1 VTLTVATPAA
11 PTVAAKSASV
21 AYNTATPIDLTASVS
36 GVHSS
41 LTVSTA
47 PAHGTTSIAGDVIT
61 YTPTSGYYGS
71 DSFAYTATG
80 PGGTSA
86 AATVTLTVAT
96 PAAPTVAAKSASVGY
111 NTATP
116 IDLTASVSGVHSSL
130 TVSSAPAHGTTSIAG
145 DVITYTPTSGYYG
158 SDSFAYTAT
167 GPGGTSAAATVT
179 LTVATPA
186 LAITQTSLPAGQQ
199 DVAYSVS
206 LTASGG
212 TAPYTFAVTG
222 GALPSGLALATNGT
236 LAGTPTANG
245 SFSVTITASDSS
257 TGDGPSRVSQT
268 FSLQIALPAPPVVR
282 DTSVAVTQTVTNN
295 QPASID
301 LSTLISGN
309 VTDVTIATPP
319 QHGTVVIQRTG
330 TSFTGVSIANPLQ
343 PGAVGLE
350 RSAAV
355 ATPTLP
361 LGATVAAPRFVA
373 VYTPTPGYQGPDRFT
388 FTAVGPGGSST
399 FATVDITVKGTAP
412 VAANLVTTT
421 DQNQP
426 VTVDISSGAVGGP
439 FTQAAI
445 VSVSPADSATAT
457 LIADGTASARTYRLQ
472 IQPSPRFS
480 GTTVVT
486 YTIGNTFGMS
496 AAATVTV
503 TVKGRPDPSADP
515 VVRGL
520 IDAQDTATRDF
531 ARAQI
536 ENFGRRNE
544 QLHGGGG
551 STGNNPIGITLG
563 SSDGGTFRRPGRFD
577 GIAPETALKMEH
589 ANEVM
594 GAEGL
599 RVSSTGTLQ
608 PGASPTGV
616 TGAMGLRTPTGS
628 RSGMAT
634 GSATSASTA
643 AAVGAVADESGDTGP
658 RKIGSIA
665 IWSGGAISVGTRDAT
680 TRRTKLSISSSGLSA
695 GADLKLSDDLTVG
708 AGGGGGEERTRVG
721 TADAGHLTADTW
733 VGAAYGSF
741 RPTPGAFIDGVL
753 GYGDLSFNTRR
764 AALGGSL
771 AVGHRN
777 GSMLFGSLSAGI
789 DQSTGRLSYS
799 LYGRAEYLNAKLRA
813 YAETGAGVYSLT
825 FDPRTLESLT
835 SVAGGRATL
844 HLGAFAPRARFEWR
858 HEFNQASPQLLD
870 YADLGGPSQYSITN
884 NDWLRDEV
892 QFEIGLGINPGD
904 GWTTG
909 IDLGGRGGP
918 GSRSMT
924 VRVSATKKF

>member
-1 VTLTVATPAA
+1 
-11 PTVAAKSASV
+11 
-21 AYNTATPIDLTASVS
+21 PIDLTASVS
-36 GVHSS
+36 GMHSN
-41 LTVSTA
+41 LTVSTV

-61 YTPTSGYYGS
+61 YTPTTGYYGS
-71 DSFAYTATG
+71 DSFG
-80 PGGTSA
+80 
-86 AATVTLTVAT
+86 
-96 PAAPTVAAKSASVGY
+96 
-111 NTATP
+111 
-116 IDLTASVSGVHSSL
+116 
-130 TVSSAPAHGTTSIAG
+130 
-145 DVITYTPTSGYYG
+145 
-158 SDSFAYTAT
+158 YTAT

-199 DVAYSVS
+199 DVAYSVA

-222 GALPSGLALATNGT
+222 GALPSGLALAANGT

-245 SFSVTITASDSS
+245 TFSVTITASDSS

-268 FSLQIALPAPPVVR
+268 FSLQIALPAPPVVH

-319 QHGTVVIQRTG
+319 QHGTVVIQRSG
-330 TSFTGVSIANPLQ
+330 ASFTGVSIANPLQ

-355 ATPTLP
+355 AAPTVP

-399 FATVDITVKGTAP
+399 FATVDITVKGTPP

-445 VSVSPADSATAT
+445 VSVSPANSATAT
-457 LIADGTASARTYRLQ
+457 LIADGTAAARTYRLQ

-496 AAATVTV
+496 PAATITV
-503 TVKGRPDPSADP
+503 TVKARPDPSADP

-563 SSDGGTFRRPGRFD
+563 SNDGGSFRRPGRFD

-608 PGASPTGV
+608 PGGAPMGMP
-616 TGAMGLRTPTGS
+616 GAMGLRTPAGA
-628 RSGMAT
+628 RNGIAT
-634 GSATSASTA
+634 GAATSARTA
-643 AAVGAVADESGDTGP
+643 AAVGAVADETGDTGP
-658 RKIGSIA
+658 RKIGSVA
-665 IWSGGAISVGTRDAT
+665 IWSGGAISIGTRDAT

-695 GADLKLSDDLTVG
+695 GADVKLSDDLTVG
-708 AGGGGGEERTRVG
+708 AGGGVGEERTRVG

-733 VGAAYGSF
+733 IGAAYGSF

-753 GYGDLSFNTRR
+753 GYGNLSFNTRR

-870 YADLGGPSQYSITN
+870 YADLGGPSQYSITT
-884 NDWLRDEV
+884 NDWLRDEL
-892 QFEIGLGINPGD
+892 QFEIGLGLNPGD

-924 VRVSATKKF
+924 LRLSATKKF